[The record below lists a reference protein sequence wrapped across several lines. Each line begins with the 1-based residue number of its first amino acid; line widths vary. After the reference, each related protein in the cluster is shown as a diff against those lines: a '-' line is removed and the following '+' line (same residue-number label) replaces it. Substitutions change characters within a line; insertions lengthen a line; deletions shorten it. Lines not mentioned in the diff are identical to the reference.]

1 MKWSICEKVD
11 LNHYDDP
18 KAKYSNDML
27 DTYNNIEEYKLR
39 KKGFH
44 EDGLIV
50 FHDMVADM
58 INNKS

>member
-1 MKWSICEKVD
+1 
-11 LNHYDDP
+11 
-18 KAKYSNDML
+18 ML

-58 INNKS
+58 INNKSLNPIFNQFNI

>member
-1 MKWSICEKVD
+1 
-11 LNHYDDP
+11 
-18 KAKYSNDML
+18 ML

-58 INNKS
+58 INNKSLNPIFN